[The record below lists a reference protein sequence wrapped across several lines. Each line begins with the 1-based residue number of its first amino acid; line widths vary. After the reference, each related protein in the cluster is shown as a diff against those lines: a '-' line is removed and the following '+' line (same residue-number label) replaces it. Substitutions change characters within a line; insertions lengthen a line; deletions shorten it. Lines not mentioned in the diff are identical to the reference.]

1 MFSCVDNEQDFPVQI
16 DGYVMPYWNDG
27 GIRKIK
33 IVVVIYGP
41 KVPAYLL
48 HLTSI
53 ITGVLAFARVVQ
65 VDYNPI
71 LDFRFGYLVLLY
83 MGYEKRGSFRLNR
96 PHFFC
101 IYPIAFENC
110 EVKKLE
116 VLLISVELR
125 KWQFFNPFQ
134 MEELLWTP
142 F

>member
-1 MFSCVDNEQDFPVQI
+1 
-16 DGYVMPYWNDG
+16 MPYWNDG
-27 GIRKIK
+27 GIRKIQ

-53 ITGVLAFARVVQ
+53 ITGVLAFAKVVQ

-96 PHFFC
+96 PHFFAS
-101 IYPIAFENC
+101 IPLPSKI
-110 EVKKLE
+110 VKLKN
-116 VLLISVELR
+116 SR
-125 KWQFFNPFQ
+125 FY
-134 MEELLWTP
+134 
-142 F
+142 